1 VVVCR
6 VSRVLYLPWRPLR
19 TMAVEQD
26 GALACAYGK
35 NIVFLTVIWF
45 LCPLV
50 FLIGPEGLKII
61 ARTRHHA

>member
-1 VVVCR
+1 
-6 VSRVLYLPWRPLR
+6 
-19 TMAVEQD
+19 MAVEQD